1 MCLSNI
7 KEARELNWALSL
19 EKINGLSLCKVY
31 QVHLQQKQRGM
42 MEKRVEEKVYTML
55 TVS

>member
-7 KEARELNWALSL
+7 KEARELNWTLSL
-19 EKINGLSLCKVY
+19 EKINGQSLLRGIKY
-31 QVHLQQKQRGM
+31 HLQQKQRDM
-42 MEKRVEEKVYTML
+42 IEKRVEEKVHTML